1 MQISNIFKF
10 LFLVKRIKQKS
21 ITKCIRFL
29 FFKDKKPKKKRQ
41 NLKQKEFYLIS
52 LNFSFVLM
60 FNYIDF
66 IVKKAK
72 TKKTTLI
79 SYIFENIILPFLRKS
94 SSYFVFFK
102 IKILK
107 TFIRNKKT

>member
-1 MQISNIFKF
+1 
-10 LFLVKRIKQKS
+10 
-21 ITKCIRFL
+21 
-29 FFKDKKPKKKRQ
+29 
-41 NLKQKEFYLIS
+41 
-52 LNFSFVLM
+52 M